1 MNVTFCH
8 AWWRDQPTTTI
19 WWGPRTDIVPKGEV
33 RAVISWQFMSSAEP
47 QTRLFW
53 G

>member
-1 MNVTFCH
+1 MNETICH
-8 AWWRDQPTTTI
+8 APWRDQPTTTI
-19 WWGPRTDIVPKGEV
+19 WRGPRPDIVPKGEV
-33 RAVISWQFMSSAEP
+33 RATISSRFTSSAEP

>member
-1 MNVTFCH
+1 MMTIDRGRR
-8 AWWRDQPTTTI
+8 RDLAPN
-19 WWGPRTDIVPKGEV
+19 GEV
-33 RAVISWQFMSSAEP
+33 RATITERSLSSAEP